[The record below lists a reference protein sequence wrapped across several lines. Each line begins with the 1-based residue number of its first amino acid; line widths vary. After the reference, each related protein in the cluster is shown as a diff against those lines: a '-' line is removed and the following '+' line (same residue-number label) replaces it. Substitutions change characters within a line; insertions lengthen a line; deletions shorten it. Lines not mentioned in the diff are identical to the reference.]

1 LPSSVTRRVGVF
13 ASLVNVR
20 VDVGCPLAN
29 ANGCAMSSCMSD
41 IVTSL
46 RAELTALEDEV
57 RKDPRLLKIE
67 RIRSLLE
74 LYKQE
79 ASDPAPQ
86 MQPPH
91 PQPPQAVEAET
102 TQPTRSV
109 PGKSERSKAYRVREH
124 IRSVLDRNGPTHRT
138 RILEDLARADL
149 MGQEKDPMT
158 SLAAYLSEW
167 RDEFAS
173 DGKGNFSLRDKGASA
188 PNGNGS
194 EELPLTR

>member
-1 LPSSVTRRVGVF
+1 
-13 ASLVNVR
+13 
-20 VDVGCPLAN
+20 
-29 ANGCAMSSCMSD
+29 MSSCMLA
-41 IVTSL
+41 IVSLL
-46 RAELTALEDEV
+46 RAELTVLEDEV

-86 MQPPH
+86 VHPPY
-91 PQPPQAVEAET
+91 PQPQVVEAET
-102 TQPTRSV
+102 TQTRSV

-138 RILEDLARADL
+138 RILEDLAGTGL

-158 SLAAYLSEW
+158 NLAAYLSEW

-188 PNGNGS
+188 PNETGS

>member
-1 LPSSVTRRVGVF
+1 MF
-13 ASLVNVR
+13 AFLVDVR
-20 VDVGCPLAN
+20 VDVGVPLAN
-29 ANGCAMSSCMSD
+29 ANGCAMSPCMSE

-86 MQPPH
+86 VYPPH
-91 PQPPQAVEAET
+91 PQPQAVEAET
-102 TQPTRSV
+102 VLPTLSV
-109 PGKSERSKAYRVREH
+109 PGKRERSKASRVREH
-124 IRSVLDRNGPTHRT
+124 IWSVLDRNGPTHRT
-138 RILEDLARADL
+138 RILEDLARAGL
-149 MGQEKDPMT
+149 MGQEKDPVA
-158 SLAAYLSEW
+158 SLAAYLSNW

-188 PNGNGS
+188 PNENGS